1 LSAVEVLIRRARR
14 RSIVNIL
21 LDQAILGACAA
32 IAGIILVLVAGTD
45 LLSWRSIAAVT
56 AAGVAA
62 AAVRMYRRLPDP
74 YSVAQSIDRRL
85 GLHDSLSTAVFFS
98 SGFSSG
104 RRKAP
109 EAIRHI
115 QADAASALAAGVRL
129 EQAVP
134 YTAPRSLYAMAA
146 LGLVASGLLAVR
158 YGVLQ
163 RLDLRPPLPAMIV
176 DLFRP
181 SEEAKELAK
190 AAMERPGQDELSQA
204 GVSLDASGEPIR
216 GSRDAA
222 AALAA
227 EADRAER
234 AGAESHGEATV
245 TREEQNQTNG
255 GDSSGIAIPQA
266 DDDYQGSGEEEQG
279 GDSGDASNG
288 RQREGR
294 NGENSSL
301 MDKFRDAL
309 ANLMSRM
316 NPQQQGAGRQQSA
329 TAQQRP
335 GQDQNREQQG
345 NEGRQGRQGDWK
357 GMPGAQ
363 GRGDSQQDGDQQ
375 SADSMQRGEGQDARE
390 SREARSGI
398 GSNDGDKSVHE
409 AEQLAAMGKI
419 SEILGK
425 RSEALTGE
433 ISVEVTSGDQRL
445 RTAYSSQSASHA
457 DAGGEISR
465 DEIPLAYHS
474 FVERYFEQV
483 RKAPPPPQR
492 SERGTKAVSE

>member
-1 LSAVEVLIRRARR
+1 MSAVEVLIRRARR

-21 LDQAILGACAA
+21 LDQAVLGACAA
-32 IAGIILVLVAGTD
+32 IAGVILVLVAGTD
-45 LLSWRSIAAVT
+45 LLSWRSIAAIT

-62 AAVRMYRRLPDP
+62 AAVRLRRRLPDP

-98 SGFSSG
+98 SG

-109 EAIRHI
+109 EGIRRI
-115 QADAASALAAGVRL
+115 QAGAAGALAAGVRL
-129 EQAVP
+129 EQAAP

-146 LGLVASGLLAVR
+146 LGLAASGLLAVR
-158 YGVLQ
+158 YGILQ
-163 RLDLRPPLPAMIV
+163 RLDLRPPLPAMV
-176 DLFRP
+176 LELFRP
-181 SEEAKELAK
+181 SAEAKQLAK
-190 AAMERPGQDELSQA
+190 AEMERPGQDELSQA
-204 GVSLDASGEPIR
+204 GVSLDASGEPAR

-222 AALAA
+222 AAQAA

-234 AGAESHGEATV
+234 ARAASPGEASV
-245 TREEQNQTNG
+245 TREQQNQANG
-255 GDSSGIAIPQA
+255 GDPSGIAIPQA
-266 DDDYQGSGEEEQG
+266 EEGRGSGEEEQA
-279 GDSGDASNG
+279 GDSGESPNG
-288 RQREGR
+288 RQGEGR

-316 NPQQQGAGRQQSA
+316 NPQQQGAGQQQSA
-329 TAQQRP
+329 AQQRP
-335 GQDQNREQQG
+335 GQGQNRQQQG
-345 NEGRQGRQGDWK
+345 NEGRQGRQGDSR

-363 GRGDSQQDGDQQ
+363 GRGDRQQDGDQQ
-375 SADSMQRGEGQDARE
+375 SAESMQRGEGQDARQ

-445 RTAYSSQSASHA
+445 RTAYSRQSASHA

-483 RKAPPPPQR
+483 RKAPPPPPR
-492 SERGTKAVSE
+492 SERGTQAVSE